1 MKNLN
6 VLFEYAK
13 LLKNNLFYDKFNNTF
28 ILRNHNEIFNNFVKK
43 FYIIKDNKKYSDFCL
58 SGAGVYQGNYD
69 FTAFE
74 DEDWENTKHLPDGI
88 YYDGCDVKLIE
99 F

>member
-1 MKNLN
+1 MNN
-6 VLFEYAK
+6 NIIRYAK
-13 LLKNNLFYDKFNNTF
+13 LLKDNLFYNKFNNTF
-28 ILRNHNEIFNNFVKK
+28 IFRNPNEIFNNFVKK
-43 FYIIKDNKKYSDFCL
+43 FYIIKENKKYSGFCL
-58 SGAGVYQGNYD
+58 SHAGVYQGNYD

-88 YYDGCDVKLIE
+88 YYDGCDVKLSE